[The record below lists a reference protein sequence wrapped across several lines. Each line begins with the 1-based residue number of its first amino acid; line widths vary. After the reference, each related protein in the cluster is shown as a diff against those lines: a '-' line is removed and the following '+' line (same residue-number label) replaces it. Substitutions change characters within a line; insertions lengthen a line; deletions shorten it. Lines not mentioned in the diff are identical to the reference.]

1 MFYKKGI
8 FKNFTKFTGK
18 TCARVSL
25 LKKRLWHRRFPVSFV
40 KFLRA
45 PFLTEHLWWL
55 LLIRQMDKGHIW
67 AIENNCF
74 LVYNLFEFAVELIP
88 AIRKKTETTVSSKNH
103 LRYCNC

>member
-1 MFYKKGI
+1 MLSLRQA
-8 FKNFTKFTGK
+8 T
-18 TCARVSL
+18 L
-25 LKKRLWHRRFPVSFV
+25 LKKRLWHRCFPVSFV

-88 AIRKKTETTVSSKNH
+88 AIRNKTETTVSSKNH